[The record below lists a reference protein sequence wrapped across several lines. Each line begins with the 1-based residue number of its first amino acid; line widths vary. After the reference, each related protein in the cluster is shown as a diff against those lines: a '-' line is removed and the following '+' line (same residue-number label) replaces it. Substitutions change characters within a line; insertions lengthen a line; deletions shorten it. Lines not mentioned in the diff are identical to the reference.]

1 MASTP
6 DNSDSQHSPRLK
18 RRAFR
23 RRTDAA
29 PAPLSPAARNALRR
43 AGRMAAVPKNPAP
56 PPPGSADSDAQA
68 AEEYRALTPAP
79 EPAAGAPVPE
89 LTETAVPDRPEAES
103 VDEPATPPATTPLA
117 AEDETAPATIVPEP
131 VAADLPGT
139 GTAEEEDS
147 STDGVAGAGGPED
160 ASDVEKRTPA
170 DGEAARAASTTVT
183 VAEAPRESN
192 APLRGRRRKWARAAY
207 SVALVGI
214 LGGAIGLGAYEAN
227 ADRWPSRET
236 EVPAGFG
243 PPVDWNTQ
251 EVLNLVIP
259 AVLSQADATTTEQGV
274 ILTAQ
279 ASPAAVAQ
287 PQLLARQ
294 ISTLTQNSCATNVS
308 IRTPENVKIDS
319 WGFCFDSLPAELLTM
334 PLTFALDNGASAVS
348 FTNHP
353 SFGGAKAATITWMPT
368 TPEEYDRALAS
379 WGQLATEAPLDWIAL
394 VVYGA
399 GEMEG
404 YMDYADVKDDDGL
417 VMGDN
422 SRTSRAAELGIY
434 ADRYPTE

>member
-6 DNSDSQHSPRLK
+6 DNPDSQQIPRLK

-56 PPPGSADSDAQA
+56 QSLGPAD
-68 AEEYRALTPAP
+68 AEATEDYRALPPAP
-79 EPAAGAPVPE
+79 EPATGAPEQELADTAAPE
-89 LTETAVPDRPEAES
+89 PGPEAES
-103 VDEPATPPATTPLA
+103 TDEPDTPPATAPVI
-117 AEDETAPATIVPEP
+117 EEGEPAPAPIVNEP
-131 VAADLPGT
+131 VAEDAPGSVK
-139 GTAEEEDS
+139 AEEEPS
-147 STDGVAGAGGPED
+147 AEGEAGADGPED
-160 ASDVEKRTPA
+160 AAGVDKLPPA
-170 DGEAARAASTTVT
+170 GGEAPRAASTTVT
-183 VAEAPRESN
+183 AAEAPREAD
-192 APLRGRRRKWARAAY
+192 APLRGRRRKLAQAAY

-243 PPVDWNTQ
+243 PPVDWSTQ
-251 EVLNLVIP
+251 EVLNLVTP
-259 AVLSQADATTTEQGV
+259 GVLTEADATTTEQGV

-279 ASPAAVAQ
+279 ASPVSVAQ
-287 PQLLARQ
+287 PQLLAGQ
-294 ISTLTQNSCATNVS
+294 INTLTQNSCATNVS

-319 WGFCFDSLPAELLTM
+319 WGFCFDSLPEDLLAM
-334 PLTFALDNGASAVS
+334 PLTFALENGASAVS

-368 TPEEYDRALAS
+368 TREEYDRALES
-379 WGQLATEAPLDWIAL
+379 WAQLSTQPPLDWIAL

-404 YMDYADVKDDDGL
+404 YMDYADVKADDEL

-422 SRTSRAAELGIY
+422 SRNSRAEELGMY
-434 ADRYPTE
+434 AERYPRK